1 MRVHIK
7 KVLNVQVNNST
18 LDKYISAIFN
28 LNNVNPT
35 YVFRLPDNR
44 NQTLVLRKSD
54 FSAAVFPNVTN
65 VNKFKKPGDKLE
77 MSSSIKHPV
86 AVKSEES
93 VDELKHE
100 KRIFDNN
107 INGNSED
114 EDDNMTHIVNENVR
128 SEEDFMKFMNEMN
141 EDLNDED
148 LRQSQHER
156 LVQPPKKK
164 KQQPKQKPS
173 EEDQWEE
180 LGLSGWSGT
189 VAGSKDQLPKKEKF
203 EFSVFVVFSS

>member
-7 KVLNVQVNNST
+7 KVLNVQLNNST

-54 FSAAVFPNVTN
+54 FTAAVFPNITN
-65 VNKFKKPGDKLE
+65 INKFKKPADKLE

-93 VDELKHE
+93 VDELQHE
-100 KRIFDNN
+100 KNIFENNVKDNF
-107 INGNSED
+107 ED
-114 EDDNMTHIVNENVR
+114 YDDDMNHIVDENVR
-128 SEEDFMKFMNEMN
+128 SEKEFIQLMTEMN
-141 EDLNDED
+141 EDLNEED
-148 LRQSQHER
+148 LRQSQR
-156 LVQPPKKK
+156 QKLVQPPKKK
-164 KQQPKQKPS
+164 KPKQKLS
-173 EEDQWEE
+173 EEAQWEE

-203 EFSVFVVFSS
+203 EFLVLVAFSS